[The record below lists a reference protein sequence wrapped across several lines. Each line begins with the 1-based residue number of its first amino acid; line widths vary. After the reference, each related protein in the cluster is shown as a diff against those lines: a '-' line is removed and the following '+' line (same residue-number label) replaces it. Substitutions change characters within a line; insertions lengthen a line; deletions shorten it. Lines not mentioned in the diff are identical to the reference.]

1 MIADFTEVNAVTQ
14 QGKEVLLIDAAP
26 QSLPAGLGD
35 PCLGGMPFDIQFA
48 DESRSRA
55 MLGVA
60 AEDVTYQRSFTVVDD
75 ELAFDH
81 VVSERRDSAHP
92 HAFGLAGGDLVAD
105 AFAGDLAFELR
116 E

>member
-1 MIADFTEVNAVTQ
+1 
-14 QGKEVLLIDAAP
+14 
-26 QSLPAGLGD
+26 
-35 PCLGGMPFDIQFA
+35 MPFDIQFA

-60 AEDVTYQRSFTVVDD
+60 AEDVTYQRSFTVVDN

-81 VVSERRDSAHP
+81 VVSEGRDSAHP

-105 AFAGDLAFELR
+105 AFAGDFAFELR

>member
-1 MIADFTEVNAVTQ
+1 MLRPNRF
-14 QGKEVLLIDAAP
+14 
-26 QSLPAGLGD
+26 AGLGD

-60 AEDVTYQRSFTVVDD
+60 AEDVQRTSAASRSLMTS
-75 ELAFDH
+75 LRSTTSYPRA
-81 VVSERRDSAHP
+81 DSAHP

-105 AFAGDLAFELR
+105 ALAGDFAFELR
-116 E
+116 EDKGC